1 MADFYSQMAE
11 MASDLLAP
19 TGQGGLGQGEIKLT
33 RVTPGTPDPIKPW
46 EPVEPTTQTETL
58 RGAVRGVSQRLV
70 GTEVGGT
77 VILASDRQAIC
88 TVPAMQYQAGDV
100 LNVDGRPVHII
111 SFERIPAAGIAS
123 AVKFII
129 RG

>member
-1 MADFYSQMAE
+1 MADFYADMAA
-11 MASDLLAP
+11 MANDLLAP
-19 TGQGGLGQGEIKLT
+19 TSQGGLGQGAIALT

-58 RGAVRGVSQRLV
+58 KGAVRGVSQRLI
-70 GTEVGGT
+70 GTEIGG
-77 VILASDRQAIC
+77 VAILASDRQAIC

-100 LNVDGRPVHII
+100 LSVDGVPVHILA
-111 SFERIPAAGIAS
+111 FERIPAAGVAS